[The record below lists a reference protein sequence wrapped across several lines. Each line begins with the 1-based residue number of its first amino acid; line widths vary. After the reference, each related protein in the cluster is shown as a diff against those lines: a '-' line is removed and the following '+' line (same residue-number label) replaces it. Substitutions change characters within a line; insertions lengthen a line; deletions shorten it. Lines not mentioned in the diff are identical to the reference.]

1 MVLSSDRAKFLGS
14 KLGRKLGEKL
24 QQSRLG
30 KRVTGLAE
38 LGSVVGGRLGQMG
51 REKLEGKVKE
61 YIGFEK
67 GGKVMVVEKSK
78 VKPAKVMSKTSGDLK
93 KKKGKK

>member
-14 KLGRKLGEKL
+14 KLGRKLGERLEK
-24 QQSRLG
+24 SRLG
-30 KRVTGLAE
+30 KRVSGLAE
-38 LGSVVGGRLGQMG
+38 LGSVVGGKLGQMG

-67 GGKVMVVEKSK
+67 GGKVMVVEKAHA
-78 VKPAKVMSKTSGDLK
+78 KPAKVLKTTRR
-93 KKKGKK
+93 KKKGEK

>member
-14 KLGRKLGEKL
+14 KLGRKLGERLEK
-24 QQSRLG
+24 SRLG

-38 LGSVVGGRLGQMG
+38 LGSVVGGKLGQMG

-61 YIGFEK
+61 YIGFQK
-67 GGKVMVVEKSK
+67 GGKVMVVEKSH
-78 VKPAKVMSKTSGDLK
+78 VKPAKVLK

>member
-24 QQSRLG
+24 EQSRLG
-30 KRVTGLAE
+30 KRVSGLAE

-67 GGKVMVVEKSK
+67 GGKVMVVEKSH
-78 VKPAKVMSKTSGDLK
+78 VKSAKVLK

>member
-14 KLGRKLGEKL
+14 KLGRKLGERL

-30 KRVTGLAE
+30 KRVSGLAE

-67 GGKVMVVEKSK
+67 GGKVMVVEKAHA
-78 VKPAKVMSKTSGDLK
+78 KPAKVLSKTSGALK